1 MTLRVWTRCC
11 LAPSE
16 LRRLFLFLQTLGS
29 AHENQGCQRAARPS
43 GATRPTVQR
52 NQGPE
57 ERARGSWSHLFSTGP
72 AAYFLK
78 GQKPPCRRTSET
90 EARLGAGFQQG
101 DLLCWCQRLTW
112 PGRQFRCHAER
123 TWKNWCNPHENSM
136 CWGSASGT
144 HRPLH
149 KGDDSAEPQHSPAN
163 RTPALAFSPRNMAVR
178 FCTLLA
184 ISLALD
190 CFPYYFNFCSK

>member
-1 MTLRVWTRCC
+1 MRLSIPRREDASFPPDLQQSIKGCSPAQSWSRPHRGSSRMLRRVPSLLSLYLVMTLRVWTRCC

-57 ERARGSWSHLFSTGP
+57 KRARGSRSHLFSTGP

-101 DLLCWCQRLTW
+101 DLLCWCRRLTW

-136 CWGSASGT
+136 CWGSAS
-144 HRPLH
+144 
-149 KGDDSAEPQHSPAN
+149 A
-163 RTPALAFSPRNMAVR
+163 
-178 FCTLLA
+178 
-184 ISLALD
+184 
-190 CFPYYFNFCSK
+190 